1 MHEALSAISHLFP
14 AAHSIHVPACGGA
27 KVHLRVALFFTR
39 LHDQPEQLTTDIVIT
54 LQPR

>member
-1 MHEALSAISHLFP
+1 MHEALSAISDLFR
-14 AAHSIHVPACGGA
+14 AAHSIHVPVCGDA

-54 LQPR
+54 LQLR